1 MTIFAVDDEPKA
13 LRVLCRAIAE
23 AAPDAWIRK
32 FDRPQDVIAAVEG
45 GEVPDVLFSDANM
58 PGMSGVELAKALKKE
73 KNMRFPNAFSGVKK
87 IWLAEILMLLAAVI
101 GIILIFVI
109 AANGTL
115 VGEDEIV
122 INEAAKTPISIL
134 GIVSA
139 VVALVAFVLN
149 LVGLIIARKDDSG
162 FRIALLVTVLGIIAS
177 AVSAIWSTN
186 AGLVKWM
193 DTLTTIF
200 SMFASYYVLTGIA
213 NLADQIPDAAT
224 KALALKSRT
233 LVEGSFCATVIFKLI
248 ISIFKIPDGSTL
260 YTILSIVALL
270 LELVSYILYLRA
282 LSKGKKMLAK

>member
-1 MTIFAVDDEPKA
+1 
-13 LRVLCRAIAE
+13 
-23 AAPDAWIRK
+23 
-32 FDRPQDVIAAVEG
+32 
-45 GEVPDVLFSDANM
+45 
-58 PGMSGVELAKALKKE
+58 
-73 KNMRFPNAFSGVKK
+73 MRFPNAFSGVKK

-101 GIILIFVI
+101 GIIMIFVI
-109 AANGTL
+109 AGNSILVDDVIVFNEGAAGTP
-115 VGEDEIV
+115 V
-122 INEAAKTPISIL
+122 AIL
-134 GIVSA
+134 GIASA
-139 VVALVAFVLN
+139 VIALVAFILN

-162 FRIALLVTVLGIIAS
+162 FRIALLVTVLGVIAS

-213 NLADQIPDAAT
+213 NLADQIPDAET

-233 LVEGSFCATVIFKLI
+233 LVEGSFCLTVIFKLI
-248 ISIFKIPDGSTL
+248 INIFNIQNGSTI
-260 YTILSIVALL
+260 YTILAVVATL

>member
-1 MTIFAVDDEPKA
+1 
-13 LRVLCRAIAE
+13 
-23 AAPDAWIRK
+23 
-32 FDRPQDVIAAVEG
+32 
-45 GEVPDVLFSDANM
+45 
-58 PGMSGVELAKALKKE
+58 
-73 KNMRFPNAFSGVKK
+73 MRFPNAFSGVKK

-109 AANGTL
+109 AGNSILVDDVIVFNEGAAGTP
-115 VGEDEIV
+115 V
-122 INEAAKTPISIL
+122 AIL
-134 GIVSA
+134 GIASA
-139 VVALVAFVLN
+139 VIALVAFILN

-162 FRIALLVTVLGIIAS
+162 FRIALLVTVLGVIAS

-213 NLADQIPDAAT
+213 NLADQIPDAET

-233 LVEGSFCATVIFKLI
+233 LVEGSFCLTVIFKLI
-248 ISIFKIPDGSTL
+248 INIFKIQDGSTI

-270 LELVSYILYLRA
+270 LELISYILYLRA